1 MIARFEAGDWVCLE
15 DTGDRGQFR
24 RYLVAHGGQG
34 MCEVDV
40 GAKPISSGNTSLLI
54 RDYSESNPRLARR
67 TRIIKAKPGAR
78 LECFA
83 ETPLGSLR
91 HRKRR
96 DSTSGPEDLRCRG
109 RSPATCLNKSF
120 QDSQRSDQKFV
131 LLCTPLPRRHHQGG
145 MQKRLSARSSSF
157 VESVGSGRRS
167 DSELSMCGRY
177 RRTTAQEELARRYH
191 IPIPPQRD
199 LPISWNIA
207 PAQDVLAIRLHPK
220 TRQRT
225 LDTLRWGLIPN
236 WAKDPKIAYKTINAR
251 VETIDTAPL
260 YRQAFGKRRCLV
272 PADGFS
278 NGRRFPAE
286 RFRT

>member
-1 MIARFEAGDWVCLE
+1 
-15 DTGDRGQFR
+15 
-24 RYLVAHGGQG
+24 
-34 MCEVDV
+34 
-40 GAKPISSGNTSLLI
+40 
-54 RDYSESNPRLARR
+54 
-67 TRIIKAKPGAR
+67 
-78 LECFA
+78 
-83 ETPLGSLR
+83 
-91 HRKRR
+91 
-96 DSTSGPEDLRCRG
+96 
-109 RSPATCLNKSF
+109 
-120 QDSQRSDQKFV
+120 
-131 LLCTPLPRRHHQGG
+131 
-145 MQKRLSARSSSF
+145 
-157 VESVGSGRRS
+157 
-167 DSELSMCGRY
+167 MCGRY

-272 PADGFS
+272 PADGFFEWKKVPGGKIPYLIGMKDDS
-278 NGRRFPAE
+278 AFVFAGLWEGWKDPANGP
-286 RFRT
+286 